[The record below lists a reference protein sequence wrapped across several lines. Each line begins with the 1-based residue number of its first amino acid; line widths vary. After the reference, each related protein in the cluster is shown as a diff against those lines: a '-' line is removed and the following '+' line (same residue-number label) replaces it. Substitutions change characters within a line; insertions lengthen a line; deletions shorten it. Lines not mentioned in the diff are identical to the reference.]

1 MTGKTVFQY
10 LILEKIGAGG
20 KGVVYKAEDTR
31 LKRLAALK
39 FLSPQLLADPESRE
53 RFLREARAV
62 AALNH
67 PNIVTV
73 YEINE
78 WEGQLYIAME
88 YVAGTPWHARGIY
101 DQGTPDPARS
111 APDGLP
117 VPFCDVLEIAL
128 QIGAGLKHAHG
139 AGIVHRDL
147 KPQNI
152 MVCPDGRVK
161 LLDFGL
167 AKILAADPL
176 TKESTSPGTLNY
188 MSPEQLRGD
197 AVDPLTD
204 IWSLGAVLY
213 EVICG
218 RPPFLA
224 ENAEVTIYSIL
235 FREPAP
241 FKQSNIPG
249 LAGMEAV
256 LIRALKKKREERYPN
271 MDALIADL
279 QALRPEAAGRLAVQP
294 PLSIPARFAI
304 AVLPFNDLSP
314 KQDEEYFCHGLAE
327 DLINAL
333 ARVEGLK
340 VVASASSFFSPSR
353 SIDACAIG
361 RKLQVQFVLEGS
373 VRKSKKKLRIGAR
386 LLHVADGALL
396 WSEKYDRVL
405 ADIFAIQ
412 DEITMAI
419 ANSLQVGILQAV
431 KARQSRRYPPGT
443 EVYSLFLKGRYFLN
457 KRYSGGL
464 QRSTDFF
471 RQCITLD
478 GNYALAHVGIA
489 DTLNFLGLHG
499 FMAPKEAFPQA
510 KLAALKALAIDAEL
524 GEAHASFGWINC
536 FYDWD
541 QPAAES
547 EYQRAIALEPGYAS
561 AHEWY
566 ALYLAMMGRFD
577 EALAEIAVALE
588 LDPLS
593 LIINS
598 IQGLIYFFSRNYD
611 KARQSLEKALELDP
625 DFLLALIWLGE
636 AHTFARMPDEAVALL
651 ERAAKA
657 DPEMTYAQAA
667 LGFAYTQAGENDKA
681 RDVLARLDALGRK
694 RYVSSVQKAQIQ
706 VGLGDRERV
715 FELYEKAL
723 EERDPFFLWF
733 KVAPQFDGI
742 RDDPR
747 FLGFLEKTGLDR

>member
-1 MTGKTVFQY
+1 MTGKTVYQY

-39 FLSPQLLADPESRE
+39 FLSSQLLADPESRE
-53 RFLREARAV
+53 RFQREARAV

-88 YVAGTPWHARGIY
+88 YVAGRALNTLIIREKGAADHVSPERKES
-101 DQGTPDPARS
+101 P
-111 APDGLP
+111 LP
-117 VPFCDVLEIAL
+117 LSDVFEIAL

-152 MVCPDGRVK
+152 IVCPDLQVK

-167 AKILAADPL
+167 AKILSADPL

-188 MSPEQLRGD
+188 MAPEQLRGE
-197 AVDPLTD
+197 AVDPLAD
-204 IWSLGAVLY
+204 IWSMGAVLY
-213 EVICG
+213 EVIDG

-224 ENAEVTIYSIL
+224 ESAEATIYSIL
-235 FREPAP
+235 FRDPAP
-241 FKQSNIPG
+241 FVRSGIPG
-249 LAGMEAV
+249 FAGMEAV
-256 LIRALKKKREERYPN
+256 VTRALKKKREERYPS

-279 QALRPEAAGRLAVQP
+279 QALRQGTAERPVGVTPLTVQT
-294 PLSIPARFAI
+294 RCAI

-373 VRKSKKKLRIGAR
+373 VRKSKKKLRISAR
-386 LLHVADGALL
+386 LLQVVDGALL

-405 ADIFAIQ
+405 EDIFAIQ

-419 ANSLQVGILQAV
+419 ANNLQASILLSV
-431 KARQSRRYPPGT
+431 KARQSRRYPRGT
-443 EVYSLFLKGRYFLN
+443 EVYNLFLKGRYFLN

-471 RQCITLD
+471 RQCIALD
-478 GNYALAHVGIA
+478 GDYALAHIGIA

-510 KLAALKALAIDAEL
+510 KLATLKALAIDAEL

-541 QPAAES
+541 QPAAEK
-547 EYQRAIALEPGYAS
+547 EYKQAIALEPGYAN

-566 ALYLAMMGRFD
+566 ALFLAMMGRFD
-577 EALAEIAVALE
+577 EAFAEIAVALE

-593 LIINS
+593 LITNS
-598 IQGLIYFFSRNYD
+598 IQGLIHIFSRNFD

-636 AHTFARMPDEAVALL
+636 SYTFIQAPDKAIELL
-651 ERAAKA
+651 ERAVKV
-657 DPEMTYAQAA
+657 DPEMTYAQSA
-667 LGFAYTQAGENDKA
+667 LGFAYTQAGESGKA
-681 RDVLARLDALGRK
+681 REVLARLDALGRK
-694 RYVSSVQKAQIQ
+694 RYISIIQAAHPQ
-706 VGLGDRERV
+706 VGLGDREQV
-715 FELYEKAL
+715 FALYEKAL
-723 EERDPFFLWF
+723 EQRDPFFLWF

-742 RDDPR
+742 RTDPR
-747 FLGFLEKTGLDR
+747 FRRFLEKTGLAR